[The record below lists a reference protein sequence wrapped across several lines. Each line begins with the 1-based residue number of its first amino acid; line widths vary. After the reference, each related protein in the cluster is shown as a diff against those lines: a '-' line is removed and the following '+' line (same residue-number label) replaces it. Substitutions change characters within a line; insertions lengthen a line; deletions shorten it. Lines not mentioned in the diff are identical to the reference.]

1 LPISISSDAIFVL
14 FQSTIGKDAGLFEFR
29 QTDVSPVLLVLDRR
43 DDAVTPMLNQVNY
56 RTFIKIGEF

>member
-1 LPISISSDAIFVL
+1 
-14 FQSTIGKDAGLFEFR
+14 LFEFR

-56 RTFIKIGEF
+56 RTFITIGEF